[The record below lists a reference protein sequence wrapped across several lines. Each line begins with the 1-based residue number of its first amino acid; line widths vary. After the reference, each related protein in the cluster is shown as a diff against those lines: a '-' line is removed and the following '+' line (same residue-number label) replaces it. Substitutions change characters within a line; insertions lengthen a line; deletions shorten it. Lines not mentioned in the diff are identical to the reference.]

1 MPLPMPRG
9 KFKGSR
15 LPCGSECSSSRA
27 GASSREITMRVC
39 PGLSA
44 HPEWYNELTRNCTT
58 TIEKPLAAAVSNPQ
72 PWNYQFILN
81 GTVDELL

>member
-1 MPLPMPRG
+1 
-9 KFKGSR
+9 
-15 LPCGSECSSSRA
+15 
-27 GASSREITMRVC
+27 
-39 PGLSA
+39 LSA

-72 PWNYQFILN
+72 PCNYQFILN